1 MVNNMEVN
9 KVAAMVADME
19 VHMVTDMEVDKVAD
33 ISSYTNL
40 PRNFSVCS
48 VFLSSTSIPRIRRTS
63 STPPETSAVSTFAL
77 QIVCTAAAALL
88 TTLSSWEMM
97 SG

>member
-1 MVNNMEVN
+1 
-9 KVAAMVADME
+9 MVAD
-19 VHMVTDMEVDKVAD
+19 MVTDMEVDKVAD

-63 STPPETSAVSTFAL
+63 STPPGTSAVSTFAL

>member
-1 MVNNMEVN
+1 MADMV
-9 KVAAMVADME
+9 ADMVADME
-19 VHMVTDMEVDKVAD
+19 VDMVADMVTDMEVDKVAD

-63 STPPETSAVSTFAL
+63 STPPGTSAVSTFAL